1 MPPAGHGYCLP
12 KPESKA
18 HLKRLYLQKSWSE
31 LLEHTD
37 TLLAQGVNHLW
48 LDVQWYVWQALLKLD
63 ADSVRADILCRD
75 MKGLLARLPGLET
88 GV

>member
-1 MPPAGHGYCLP
+1 MPPAGLLPP

-48 LDVQWYVWQALLKLD
+48 LDVQWHG
-63 ADSVRADILCRD
+63 RRC
-75 MKGLLARLPGLET
+75 
-88 GV
+88 